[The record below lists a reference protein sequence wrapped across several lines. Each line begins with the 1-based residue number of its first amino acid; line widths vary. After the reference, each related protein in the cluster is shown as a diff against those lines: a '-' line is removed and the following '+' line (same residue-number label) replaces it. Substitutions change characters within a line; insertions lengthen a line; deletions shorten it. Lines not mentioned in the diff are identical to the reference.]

1 MHDGSEC
8 TARRGGPRIAN
19 VSAQQL
25 LLPHS
30 LRLRHVDLDPPR
42 QRMQNTPCSKAAS
55 CLQVIW
61 GQASGLAV
69 FMLGNSNIP
78 NRREQE
84 CSGADAAFY
93 IRATS
98 SQQARFPVS
107 ARRRNIRRQTPPETL
122 HGPQQDPKG
131 WGRGG
136 RPRLTRPIRTRRV
149 SFKVHIL
156 WHSKL
161 FQVVSASEQT
171 RRDGEKS
178 EGIMGRKQ

>member
-1 MHDGSEC
+1 MRDGSEC
-8 TARRGGPRIAN
+8 AARRGGPRIAN

-55 CLQVIW
+55 CLQVTW

-69 FMLGNSNIP
+69 FMPGNSNIP

-84 CSGADAAFY
+84 CISKQRRRCGLLHPCDIVSTGPVPRLCSAQKHQAPDAAGD
-93 IRATS
+93 AT
-98 SQQARFPVS
+98 ARPQ
-107 ARRRNIRRQTPPETL
+107 RLGE
-122 HGPQQDPKG
+122 GPG
-131 WGRGG
+131 
-136 RPRLTRPIRTRRV
+136 LTRPIRTRRV